1 VVLFVEALRT
11 DKQME
16 VSEGALDIESLLVR

>member
-11 DKQME
+11 DQQME
-16 VSEGALDIESLLVR
+16 VSERALDIESLLIR